1 MGPTFKAS
9 CIWPIVYSAAPSK
22 PVTSIGVPCIFL
34 LEMFV
39 TCSVFMGIKFR
50 DELVSTKACLTCT
63 SLMLAV
69 R

>member
-9 CIWPIVYSAAPSK
+9 CIWPIVYSVAPPK
-22 PVTSIGVPCIFL
+22 PVTSIGVPCIFF
-34 LEMFV
+34 LEMFAA
-39 TCSVFMGIKFR
+39 CSVFMGIRFR
-50 DELVSTKACLTCT
+50 DEPVSTKACLACT

>member
-1 MGPTFKAS
+1 MEPTFKAS
-9 CIWPIVYSAAPSK
+9 CIWLIVYSATPPK
-22 PVTSIGVPCIFL
+22 PVTFIGVPCIFL

-39 TCSVFMGIKFR
+39 ACSVLIGIRLR
-50 DELVSTKACLTCT
+50 DELVSTKACLTYT